1 MNSGGRRYRGGQPV
15 GRVRRLTARI
25 VEMVAEC
32 NRAQRRM
39 AVLAS
44 SPGRYLLDV
53 GLEPGTYQEFLFRTS
68 GVLAHEP
75 PAAKRL
81 AGRAV
86 R

>member
-1 MNSGGRRYRGGQPV
+1 MNSGGWRDRGGQPA
-15 GRVRRLTARI
+15 GWVRRLTARI
-25 VEMVAEC
+25 AEVMAEC
-32 NRAQRRM
+32 HRAQRRM

-44 SPGRYLLDV
+44 SPDRYLLEV
-53 GLEPGTYQEFLFRTS
+53 GLAPGTYQEFLFRTS

-81 AGRAV
+81 AGRVV